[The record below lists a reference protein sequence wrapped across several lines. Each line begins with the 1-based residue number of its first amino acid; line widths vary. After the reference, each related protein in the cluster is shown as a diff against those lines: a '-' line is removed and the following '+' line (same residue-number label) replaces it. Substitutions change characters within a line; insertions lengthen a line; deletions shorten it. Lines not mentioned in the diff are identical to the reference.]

1 MSIRNSTKERIL
13 FIALACAALPAIV
26 VLSLLPNG
34 EKTALHTKGRFHSL
48 GHFVIFGM
56 LAYAAGRT
64 TRSVRARVFLFFGV
78 VLFGF
83 GVELAEHLTYKA
95 ALEWRDVLVDFLGV
109 LVGTLIAF
117 VGSLTEA
124 NSQ

>member
-1 MSIRNSTKERIL
+1 LISIRNSNKERI
-13 FIALACAALPAIV
+13 FFVALACVVFPATV

-48 GHFVIFGM
+48 GHFVIFGL

-64 TRSVRARVFLFFGV
+64 TRSVQARIFLFVGV
-78 VLFGF
+78 LLFGF

-95 ALEWRDVLVDFLGV
+95 ALEWTDVLIDFLGV

-117 VGSLTEA
+117 VGASSEG
-124 NSQ
+124 

>member
-1 MSIRNSTKERIL
+1 LISIRNVNKERTF
-13 FIALACAALPAIV
+13 FIALACVAFPAVV

-34 EKTALHTKGRFHSL
+34 DKSALHTRGRFHSL
-48 GHFVIFGM
+48 GHFVIFGL

-64 TRSVRARVFLFFGV
+64 TRSIQTRILLFLGV

-95 ALEWRDVLVDFLGV
+95 ALEWKDVLIDFVGV
-109 LVGTLIAF
+109 FVGTLIAF
-117 VGSLTEA
+117 VGASTE
-124 NSQ
+124 

>member
-1 MSIRNSTKERIL
+1 M
-13 FIALACAALPAIV
+13 LACFVFPATV

-34 EKTALHTKGRFHSL
+34 EKTALHTKGRFHSV
-48 GHFVIFGM
+48 GHFVIFGL

-64 TRSVRARVFLFFGV
+64 TRSVQARIFLFAGV
-78 VLFGF
+78 LLFGF

-95 ALEWRDVLVDFLGV
+95 ALEWTDVLIDFLGV

-117 VGSLTEA
+117 LGASSEG
-124 NSQ
+124 